1 MYNKETLE
9 ATNRYLK
16 MCMSIN
22 GAISGDRVIRI
33 SDDEHVIVKIPK
45 NEFTYLKLC
54 IASDEN
60 NPIVKFYKCIDEK
73 TISVHNVW
81 ITY

>member
-22 GAISGDRVIRI
+22 GVIRV

>member
-22 GAISGDRVIRI
+22 RAIRVV
-33 SDDEHVIVKIPK
+33 DDEHVIVKIPK